1 MSKATNADVASVVE
15 TIAIAFNKNG
25 DAIDVAKTLLNVGKD
40 TLESN
45 CSIDVSIPRLH
56 HIGMAI
62 HQAWSEAS
70 KAYNQGTLRGA
81 FGERIQQLHMFEID
95 TSLTPIFTPPKLN
108 PQEEI
113 VLNQVRSITWVWR
126 TTDIDGE
133 LVSELLCTVSLGFAT
148 QTHAVVPS
156 ANRSAD
162 MAAIL
167 TTVMMDLVTRVD
179 VIDGKAYPKVGTNG
193 LRVTSKE
200 VLNNA
205 LAIGYDFSVHGDAT
219 IVTCNIDFPLWGQSR
234 SERAEGLDIDREHYM
249 ALALAATLD
258 ALVFD
263 FAEGGADV
271 QRSLKA
277 IREVREARPV
287 LLK

>member
-95 TSLTPIFTPPKLN
+95 TSLTPNFTPPMLK

-113 VLNQVRSITWVWR
+113 VLSQARSITWVWR
-126 TTDIDGE
+126 TTDLGTE
-133 LVSELLCTVSLGFAT
+133 LVSELLCTVSLGFV
-148 QTHAVVPS
+148 THTKIITPQ

-162 MAAIL
+162 MANAL
-167 TTVMMDLVTRVD
+167 TEALGELLARVD
-179 VIDGKAYPKVGTNG
+179 IVEAVAYPKVGVNG
-193 LRVTSKE
+193 LRVTTQE

-205 LAIGYDFSVHGDAT
+205 LAIGYDFSVHGEAT

-234 SERAEGLDIDREHYM
+234 AERAEGLVIDREHYM
-249 ALALAATLD
+249 ARALAATLD